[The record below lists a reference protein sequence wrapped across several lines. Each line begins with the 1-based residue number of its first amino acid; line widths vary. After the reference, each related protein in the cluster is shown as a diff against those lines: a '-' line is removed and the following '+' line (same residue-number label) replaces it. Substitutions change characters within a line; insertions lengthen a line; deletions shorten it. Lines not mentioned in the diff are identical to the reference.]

1 MNTHRLEIPYR
12 VRRQIDRL
20 PGHYRQ
26 RVKEIIQ
33 QLAMNPQPANAK
45 LLREKEAIYRIA
57 LDQIRIV
64 YSIED
69 EMLVVEVVKVG
80 RKHGPEFYADV

>member
-1 MNTHRLEIPYR
+1 MNTYRLEIPTD

-33 QLAMNPQPANAK
+33 RLAVNPRPDNAK

-64 YSIED
+64 YSVED
-69 EMLVVEVVKVG
+69 EILVVEVVKVG
-80 RKHGPEFYADV
+80 RKHGPEFYADS